1 MTNNTDSPP
10 GFKQLTPKN
19 WLEHDTTGSHIVT
32 VSPTGM
38 ISKPTSDDW
47 ATMIL
52 TPRLSEDAPRD
63 LVELFEVARGALC
76 YGFFFY
82 PLYTLGSEQLYRVLE
97 AAVASKFK
105 SEKAPARVRRLRNRI
120 DWLRDYGKIDQETT
134 DRLHAARELRNISSH
149 ADRQSIYDQT
159 AAIRGVGI
167 VVELINQ
174 LFDGSGS
181 EKSGANS

>member
-1 MTNNTDSPP
+1 MLD
-10 GFKQLTPKN
+10 TPVG
-19 WLEHDTTGSHIVT
+19 ET
-32 VSPTGM
+32 VP
-38 ISKPTSDDW
+38 
-47 ATMIL
+47 
-52 TPRLSEDAPRD
+52 SE

-97 AAVASKFK
+97 AAVASKCER
-105 SEKAPARVRRLRNRI
+105 EKAPARLRSFRDRI
-120 DWLRDYGKIDQETT
+120 DWLRDEGKIDQETN

-167 VVELINQ
+167 AAKLINQ
-174 LFDGSGS
+174 LFDGGGS
-181 EKSGANS
+181 EKPGANS